1 MFHPLWR
8 WVKFFR
14 KFEFQQRAYI
24 TSVCVTGVIHV
35 LLQVQVTP
43 DIDLDSISFVCFR
56 YSNNEI
62 QVFLRSYNKILIKH
76 IPGISAWSLCAR
88 SLTFARTSSRTPYI
102 EPVVSNDIATSSR
115 PPGGSNAVVAASSPS
130 LVPID
135 DRILDVFDNVFFSE
149 SAFFRDSFVAR
160 VVSPILEPDFKGTT
174 VVTVPPSTTTLDT
187 FFVRDTFGDE
197 FFFDEILFVNDSI
210 DFASFSSTVNVDAFL
225 NNGGVGDSR
234 SLPPVEGEDPDIAS
248 SFVELFLPTDG
259 ILDRELGLRASFS
272 PEEVLASLLGLSS
285 GEEKDDD
292 FRFPSIVSFS

>member
-1 MFHPLWR
+1 M
-8 WVKFFR
+8 
-14 KFEFQQRAYI
+14 
-24 TSVCVTGVIHV
+24 
-35 LLQVQVTP
+35 
-43 DIDLDSISFVCFR
+43 
-56 YSNNEI
+56 
-62 QVFLRSYNKILIKH
+62 
-76 IPGISAWSLCAR
+76 
-88 SLTFARTSSRTPYI
+88 
-102 EPVVSNDIATSSR
+102 SNDIATSSK

-187 FFVRDTFGDE
+187 FFVKDTFGDE
-197 FFFDEILFVNDSI
+197 LFFDDILFVNDSI

-248 SFVELFLPTDG
+248 SFVELVLLTDG
-259 ILDRELGLRASFS
+259 ILDRDFGLRASFS

-292 FRFPSIVSFS
+292 FRFPSIVSLS